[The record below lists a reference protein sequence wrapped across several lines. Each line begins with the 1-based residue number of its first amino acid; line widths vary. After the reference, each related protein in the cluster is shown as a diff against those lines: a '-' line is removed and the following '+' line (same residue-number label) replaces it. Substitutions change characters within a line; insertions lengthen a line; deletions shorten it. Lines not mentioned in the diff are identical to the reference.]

1 MTETVTPPVATSDTL
16 AERVAK
22 LERQVKRLRAK
33 VRTGKTAD
41 KIEISPE
48 WEAELER
55 RIREADENPDNRI
68 PWGVVKA
75 ELKAQFGV
83 P

>member
-1 MTETVTPPVATSDTL
+1 MTETVPPPEATDLAL

-33 VRTGKTAD
+33 ARAEKSVSEM
-41 KIEISPE
+41 EISPE

-55 RIREADENPDNRI
+55 RIRDADENPDDRI
-68 PWGVVKA
+68 PWEVVKA
-75 ELKAQFGV
+75 ELKAQFGG